1 MQGQM
6 MRGTNDEVIEEI
18 QTVQVGVAAIIAS
31 ESFKS
36 QDYYSMLCQVT
47 VTL

>member
-1 MQGQM
+1 MTLTHDGVM
-6 MRGTNDEVIEEI
+6 EES

-36 QDYYSMLCQVT
+36 QDYYSMLCKVADN
-47 VTL
+47 L